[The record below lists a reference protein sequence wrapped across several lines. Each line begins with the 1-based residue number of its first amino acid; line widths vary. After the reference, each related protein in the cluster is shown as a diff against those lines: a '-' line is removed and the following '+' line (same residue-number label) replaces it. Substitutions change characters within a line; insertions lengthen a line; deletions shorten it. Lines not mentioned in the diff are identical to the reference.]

1 LQNFLIRRVLKMN
14 LNNYRGKAL
23 IGMIAVLTLY
33 LGIIG
38 LEAGFGNAPPTSDPA
53 TLMQSGGSSSGISVF
68 MFLQI
73 DGNAI
78 EGESVV
84 ASLGRENSIQIDSFN
99 QEMARTSG
107 RIEHKHLVITKV
119 IDKAS
124 PLLFKALSSDESV
137 DSAEFRFFRPGI
149 SGSGSEEHFYTI
161 KIESGKIESMI
172 TFTDSSDPY
181 YFEEISI
188 SFQDIT
194 WTDEISGATHTDS
207 VRTP

>member
-1 LQNFLIRRVLKMN
+1 MQEEFKMN
-14 LNNYRGKAL
+14 LNNHRGKAL
-23 IGMIAVLTLY
+23 IGMIAVLTLS

-38 LEAGFGNAPPTSDPA
+38 LEASFGNSTHTSAPTA
-53 TLMQSGGSSSGISVF
+53 LMQSSDSSSGISIY

-78 EGESVV
+78 EGESQVS
-84 ASLGRENSIQIDSFN
+84 SLGRENSIQIDSFN
-99 QEMARTSG
+99 QEMARTG
-107 RIEHKHLVITKV
+107 GKIEHKHIVITKV

-124 PLLFKALSSDESV
+124 PLLFKALSSDEPV
-137 DSAEFRFFRPGI
+137 DSAEFKFFRPST
-149 SGSGSEEHFYTI
+149 SGAGSEEHFYTI

-172 TFTDSSDPY
+172 TFTDSSEPY

-194 WTDEISGATHTDS
+194 WTDEINGATHKDS
-207 VRTP
+207 IRHP

>member
-1 LQNFLIRRVLKMN
+1 MN
-14 LNNYRGKAL
+14 LNNYKGKAL
-23 IGMIAVLTLY
+23 ISMIAVLTLS

-38 LEAGFGNAPPTSDPA
+38 LEVGFGNTTPTSDSA
-53 TLMQSGGSSSGISVF
+53 TLMQSNDSSGAISIF

-73 DGNAI
+73 DGNTI
-78 EGESVV
+78 EGDSTIV
-84 ASLGRENSIQIDSFN
+84 SLGRENSIQIDSFN
-99 QEMARTSG
+99 QEMARTGG

-124 PLLFKALSSDESV
+124 PLLFKALSSDEPV
-137 DSAEFRFFRPGI
+137 DSAEFKFFRPSI

-194 WTDEISGATHTDS
+194 WTDEINGSTHTDS
-207 VRTP
+207 VRHP

>member
-1 LQNFLIRRVLKMN
+1 MN
-14 LNNYRGKAL
+14 LNNHRGKAL
-23 IGMIAVLTLY
+23 IGMIAVLTLS

-38 LEAGFGNAPPTSDPA
+38 LEAGFGNTTPTSSPTA
-53 TLMQSGGSSSGISVF
+53 LMQSSDSSSGISIY

-78 EGESVV
+78 EGESQVS
-84 ASLGRENSIQIDSFN
+84 SLGRENSIQIDSFN
-99 QEMARTSG
+99 QEMARTDG
-107 RIEHKHLVITKV
+107 KIEHKHIVITKV

-124 PLLFKALSSDESV
+124 PLLFKALSSDEAV
-137 DSAEFRFFRPGI
+137 DSAEFKFFRPST
-149 SGSGSEEHFYTI
+149 SGAGSEEHFYTI

-172 TFTDSSDPY
+172 TFTDSSEPY

-194 WTDEISGATHTDS
+194 WTDEINGATHTDS
-207 VRTP
+207 IRRP

>member
-1 LQNFLIRRVLKMN
+1 MK
-14 LNNYRGKAL
+14 LNNLRGKVL
-23 IGMIAVLTLY
+23 LGMIAVLILS

-38 LEAGFGNAPPTSDPA
+38 LEAGFGNTTPTSDPS
-53 TLMQSGGSSSGISVF
+53 TLRQSSDSSGAISIF

-73 DGNAI
+73 DGNTI
-78 EGESVV
+78 EGDSTIV
-84 ASLGRENSIQIDSFN
+84 SLGRENSIQIDSIN
-99 QEMARTSG
+99 QEMVRTSG

-124 PLLFKALSSDESV
+124 PLLFKALSSDEPV
-137 DSAEFRFFRPGI
+137 DSAEFKFFRPSI
-149 SGSGSEEHFYTI
+149 SGTGAEEHFYTI

-172 TFTDSSDPY
+172 TFTDSNDPY

-194 WTDEISGATHTDS
+194 WTDEINGATHTDS

>member
-1 LQNFLIRRVLKMN
+1 MN

-23 IGMIAVLTLY
+23 ISMIAVLTLS

-38 LEAGFGNAPPTSDPA
+38 LEVGFGNTTPTSDSA
-53 TLMQSGGSSSGISVF
+53 TLMLSNDSSGAISIF

-73 DGNAI
+73 DGNTI
-78 EGESVV
+78 EGDSTIV
-84 ASLGRENSIQIDSFN
+84 SLGRENSIQIDSFN
-99 QEMARTSG
+99 QEMARTGG

-124 PLLFKALSSDESV
+124 PLLFKALSSDEPV
-137 DSAEFRFFRPGI
+137 DSAEFKFFRSSI

-172 TFTDSSDPY
+172 TFTDSNDPY
-181 YFEEISI
+181 YFEEIAI

-194 WTDEISGATHTDS
+194 WTDEINGSTHTDS
-207 VRTP
+207 VRHP

>member
-1 LQNFLIRRVLKMN
+1 MN

-23 IGMIAVLTLY
+23 IGMIAVLTLC

-73 DGNAI
+73 DGNSI

-137 DSAEFRFFRPGI
+137 DSAEFRFFRPSI

-194 WTDEISGATHTDS
+194 WTDEISGATHRDS

>member
-1 LQNFLIRRVLKMN
+1 MN

-23 IGMIAVLTLY
+23 IGMIAVLTLC

-38 LEAGFGNAPPTSDPA
+38 LEAGFGNTTSTSDPA

-73 DGNAI
+73 DGNTI

-99 QEMARTSG
+99 QEMARTGG
-107 RIEHKHLVITKV
+107 RIEHKHLIITKV

-137 DSAEFRFFRPGI
+137 DSAEFKFFRP
-149 SGSGSEEHFYTI
+149 STDGSGSEEHFYTI

-172 TFTDSSDPY
+172 TFTDSNDPY
-181 YFEEISI
+181 YFEEIAI

-194 WTDEISGATHTDS
+194 WTDEINGATHTDS
-207 VRTP
+207 IRHP

>member
-1 LQNFLIRRVLKMN
+1 MN
-14 LNNYRGKAL
+14 LNNHRGKVL
-23 IGMIAVLTLY
+23 IGMIAVLTLS

-38 LEAGFGNAPPTSDPA
+38 LEAGFGNATPTSDPA
-53 TLMQSGGSSSGISVF
+53 KPMQSNDSSSEISIY

-73 DGNAI
+73 DGNTI
-78 EGESVV
+78 EGESYVS
-84 ASLGRENSIQIDSFN
+84 SLGRENSIPIDSFN

-124 PLLFKALSSDESV
+124 PLLFKALSSDEPV
-137 DSAEFRFFRPGI
+137 DSAEFKFFRP
-149 SGSGSEEHFYTI
+149 STDGSGSEEQFYTI

-172 TFTDSSDPY
+172 TFTDSSNPY

-194 WTDEISGATHTDS
+194 WTDEISGATHMDS